1 MIDMPGARIL
11 LVEDDEMLR
20 ELILRNLERR
30 GHDVRVAED
39 AHTALAHLRTD
50 PFDLILL
57 DICLPDET
65 GWEVLRTAQKEG
77 KLSPVEL
84 NGNAGRLPVVVLSAV
99 RVSPGRLQEF
109 HPLAYL
115 PKPFPMDAVL
125 RLASEAAGR
134 RNGDVV
140 SEQEEAES

>member
-1 MIDMPGARIL
+1 MPGARIL
-11 LVEDDEMLR
+11 VVEDDEMLR

-39 AHTALAHLRTD
+39 AHTALAHLRTA

-77 KLSPVEL
+77 KLSSVAL
-84 NGNAGRLPVVVLSAV
+84 NGNTGRLPVVVLSAV

-140 SEQEEAES
+140 CEQEELEG

>member
-1 MIDMPGARIL
+1 MDMPGARIL
-11 LVEDDEMLR
+11 VVEDDEMLR

-30 GHDVRVAED
+30 GHDVRAAED
-39 AHTALAHLRTD
+39 AHTALAYLRTA

-77 KLSPVEL
+77 KLSPLEL

-115 PKPFPMDAVL
+115 PKPFPMEAVL

-140 SEQEEAES
+140 SEQEEAY

>member
-1 MIDMPGARIL
+1 MSGARIL
-11 LVEDDEMLR
+11 VVEDDEMLR
-20 ELILRNLERR
+20 ELILRNLEKR
-30 GHDVRVAED
+30 GHDVCVAED
-39 AHTALAHLRTD
+39 AHTALAHLRTA

-65 GWEVLRTAQKEG
+65 GWEVLRTAQKESR
-77 KLSPVEL
+77 LSPLEL
-84 NGNAGRLPVVVLSAV
+84 NGNAGQLPVVVLSAV

-140 SEQEEAES
+140 SEQEEAY